1 MTILDKMS
9 SLISDCAV
17 LKIVETEYGSRE
29 TDNTIYVLF
38 DTLQREFVIRGI
50 RSQSSTTDF
59 DPYSFRCKSIKVVC
73 DFLSVVIDNS
83 NIVSYSLYNLNDLPL
98 NSDYITHELLN
109 ESCYK
114 ANEIVGY
121 DNLHFNRKTLRKYV
135 GIVYE
140 LVNPYSIENDW

>member
-17 LKIVETEYGSRE
+17 LKIVETEYQSRD

-38 DTLQREFVIRGI
+38 DTIKREFVIRGI

-59 DPYSFRCKSIKVVC
+59 EPYSFRCACRKVVC
-73 DFLSVVIDNS
+73 DFLSLVIDNS
-83 NIVSYSLYNLNDLPL
+83 NIVSYALYNLNDLPCY
-98 NSDYITHELLN
+98 SDDITIELLN

-121 DNLHFNRKTLRKYV
+121 DNLTFNMKTLRKYV
-135 GIVYE
+135 DIVCTM
-140 LVNPYSIENDW
+140 VNPYFIESD